1 MLRIVS
7 FALLALGA
15 ALPCAA
21 QYPDRPLTLLA
32 GFPAGGL
39 VDIVSRVVAEGMKPK
54 FPKGIVVVNKSG
66 AGGSVAVSE
75 LVQAR
80 PDGYTVLLAPPS
92 SHVNAPPLH
101 HTLPSKTRAQS

>member
-66 AGGSVAVSE
+66 EQGNGAVRV
-75 LVQAR
+75 LRRAR
-80 PDGYTVLLAPPS
+80 QRRAEREKRERNDAEHEAPS
-92 SHVNAPPLH
+92 WVG
-101 HTLPSKTRAQS
+101 